1 MKKTTLAIA
10 VSLIATTAVAGIASA
25 ASGPNA
31 RDGVTTRA
39 EAQSHA
45 GQMFAEMDANK
56 DGKIDA
62 ADRAAHQAEMFDK
75 LDADHNG
82 TISRD
87 EFANAHPPREAM
99 GRPQGGPQAR
109 RGGSDGPEGPRMGG
123 RHRGGQGMGMM
134 MVRMADTDK
143 NGSVTQAEF
152 TSAALAHFDRADANK
167 DGQLTREERRA
178 SHQQMREHM
187 GKMRGGHEGH
197 PPPAA

>member
-39 EAQSHA
+39 EAQSNA
-45 GQMFAEMDANK
+45 GQMFARMDANK
-56 DGKIDA
+56 DGKIDS

-75 LDADHNG
+75 LDADRNG
-82 TISRD
+82 SISRD
-87 EFANAHPPREAM
+87 EFANAHPPRGE
-99 GRPQGGPQAR
+99 GDRQAR
-109 RGGSDGPEGPRMGG
+109 RGGPDGQDGPRMGG
-123 RHRGGQGMGMM
+123 RHRGGDRMGMM
-134 MVRMADTDK
+134 MVRMADADK

-152 TSAALAHFDRADANK
+152 TTAALAHFDRADANK

-187 GKMRGGHEGH
+187 GKMRGGHQGH
-197 PPPAA
+197 QPPPSA